1 MGLYSHICYIGAKC
15 GGGPGVP
22 GLFTIFRGCGNC
34 GKRTGDGVGTNSWL
48 RTGGYTTS
56 RNQFEFQV
64 QANTN
69 VIKYYCN
76 QGRVKKKWEFSHLG
90 GAFIFDIFSHFQKL
104 ISKHALNH
112 AKMQRIFFVPSD
124 KSPPPSSLL
133 PQIDIPRQGLKS
145 GKCIPIFIG
154 RVEKFSIKIF
164 FA

>member
-76 QGRVKKKWEFSHLG
+76 QGRVKKKCEFSHLG
-90 GAFIFDIFSHFQKL
+90 GSFIFDIFSHFQKL

-112 AKMQRIFFVPSD
+112 AKMQRIFFVPSE
-124 KSPPPSSLL
+124 PPPATCSHK
-133 PQIDIPRQGLKS
+133 QIFPFRLKS
-145 GKCIPIFIG
+145 G
-154 RVEKFSIKIF
+154 
-164 FA
+164 